1 MNTNTLNVL
10 MSRFILSVA
19 CLLITFSYS
28 ADAQTT
34 KKKSK
39 KKSKPPAAVQ
49 APSTE
54 ASGIVEDKIDPPDLN
69 VKPKALSG
77 TAFVFPKYEEFT
89 LSNGLHVYLLEN
101 HEQPTLTFNLAI
113 RGGDAYDPSG
123 KEGTA
128 AISGDMLGKGTKNRT
143 ALQIAKTLDG
153 VGANISVSS
162 AGESMNISASF
173 LKRHA
178 NTVLSIFSEQLRE
191 PTFDGAEL
199 DKLKSQ
205 YQSSVA
211 SRRSRPADLAQ
222 ALSRK
227 VIYGMNNPL
236 ARRTSEKSISAV
248 TREDVVAF
256 HSDYVRPNSAS
267 VAIVGDINE
276 KEARELL
283 QKYFSSWEKGT
294 RPETDFPPIS
304 TEPAGVYFVPRKGAV
319 QSAVIVCAAGPA
331 VRDRDYFAAQVM
343 TSHIGGGFGSLL
355 FNTLRET
362 YSYTYSPFSVLTRG
376 RRYNRIA
383 VGAEVRSAVTDSA
396 IAVVYRELRKLAS
409 EGPDEQALARRIASE
424 VGQYQIAFERA
435 STVAAVLQNSWLNDV
450 PIDEVVNYT
459 SRLESLGVGDIQEA
473 AGRYLGMFNTRL
485 VVVGS
490 PDIRAKLE
498 QFGPIKDFTLDLE
511 PASPVQY
518 PKVEMTYDQL
528 VEKYV
533 EALGG
538 SAAMAAAKNVVIS
551 GTAAMSMQGSD
562 MKGTFQRTV
571 TSSKQENST
580 IDLGTMKQ
588 TQWVDGKTAWV
599 SMMDG
604 PAGEQSASEA
614 SGLILDARIFPF
626 VTLVQDGFKV
636 VVKWNQDGLI
646 VVEAVSPL
654 GRTDRYYL
662 DEKSMLVVRLEKDE
676 STQRG
681 ILTTVEKY
689 EDYVTVSGLK
699 FPSVTRIQN
708 SIYSLTMNSTYVVN
722 SLIDDSLF
730 TPQKK

>member
-1 MNTNTLNVL
+1 MNTTTLNVML
-10 MSRFILSVA
+10 SRSIFSVM
-19 CLLITFSYS
+19 CLFAVIAYTGN
-28 ADAQTT
+28 AQTT
-34 KKKSK
+34 KKKSTK
-39 KKSKPPAAVQ
+39 KAKTPAAVQ
-49 APSTE
+49 APSKDS
-54 ASGIVEDKIDPPDLN
+54 SGVVEEKIDPPNLN
-69 VKPKALSG
+69 VRPKALSG
-77 TAFVFPKYEEFT
+77 TAFVFPEYKDFT

-101 HEQPTLTFNLAI
+101 HEQPTLTFNIVI
-113 RGGDAYDPSG
+113 RGGDAYDPRG

-143 ALQIAKTLDG
+143 AGQIAETLDG

-162 AGESMNISASF
+162 AGESMTINASF
-173 LKRHA
+173 LKRHT
-178 NTVLSIFSEQLRE
+178 NTVLAILSEQLRE
-191 PTFDGAEL
+191 PTFAEEEL
-199 DKLKSQ
+199 DKLKTQ

-211 SRRSRPADLAQ
+211 SRRSRPAELAQ

-236 ARRTSEKSISAV
+236 ARRTSEGSIKAV
-248 TREDVVAF
+248 TREDIVAF

-267 VAIVGDINE
+267 IAIVGDINE
-276 KEARELL
+276 KEARDLL
-283 QKYFSSWEKGT
+283 QKYFSMWEKGT
-294 RPETDFPPIS
+294 RPETEFPPIR

-331 VRDRDYFAAQVM
+331 VRERDYSAAQIM
-343 TSHIGGGFGSLL
+343 TGYIGGGFGSLL

-396 IAVVYRELRKLAS
+396 VAVIYRELRKLAS
-409 EGPDEQALARRIASE
+409 EGPDEQALARRVASE

-459 SRLESLGVGDIQEA
+459 SRLEALGVGDVQEA

-490 PDIRAKLE
+490 PDIRSKLE

-511 PASPVQY
+511 PAAPVQY
-518 PKVEMTYDQL
+518 PKVAMTYDQL
-528 VEKYV
+528 VEKYI
-533 EALGG
+533 EAIGG
-538 SAAMAAAKNVVIS
+538 SAAVASIKSLVIS
-551 GTAAMSMQGSD
+551 GTAKMSMQGSD

-571 TSSKQENST
+571 TSAKQEKSA

-588 TQWVDGKTAWV
+588 TQWVDGKSAWV

-604 PAGEQSASEA
+604 PAGEQSKLEA
-614 SGLILDARIFPF
+614 GALILDARIFPF
-626 VTLVQDGFKV
+626 ATLVQDGYQV
-636 VVKWNQDGLI
+636 VVKWNENGLI
-646 VVEAVSPL
+646 VVQASSPFE
-654 GRTDRYYL
+654 RTDRYYL
-662 DEKSMLVVRLEKDE
+662 DEKTMLVVRLEKDE

-689 EDYVTVSGLK
+689 EDFVTVAGVK

-708 SIYSLTMNSTYVVN
+708 SIYSLTMNSAYEVN
-722 SLIDDSLF
+722 ASIDDSLF